1 MENQLPV
8 DWRECAKRILSGEGD
23 SVLNSHT
30 SRNNAQ
36 DEASL
41 IHADFIRLVIVA
53 TTFPCSSVTLLKHFV
68 PPQKRQL
75 ESLLHKL
82 LLTIN
87 NVHKY

>member
-1 MENQLPV
+1 MEDQLPV
-8 DWRECAKRILSGEGD
+8 DWREWCKENWSGEGD

-41 IHADFIRLVIVA
+41 IHADFNRMVIIG

-75 ESLLHKL
+75 ESLLYNL
-82 LLTIN
+82 LFIIN
-87 NVHKY
+87 NIH